1 MAITKKKLI
10 DQIVVSEGGIVL
22 VREATV
28 IEEDGAELSRKY
40 HRSSFN
46 PGADVSAMP
55 ENVQAICKAAWT
67 PEVVA
72 AHKSKF
78 QE

>member
-1 MAITKKKLI
+1 MTITKKKSI
-10 DQIVVSEGGIVL
+10 DQIVVSEDGVVL
-22 VREATV
+22 IREATI
-28 IEEDGAELSRKY
+28 IEEDGTELSRKY
-40 HRSSFN
+40 HRSSFT

-67 PEVVA
+67 PEVIVA
-72 AHKSKF
+72 YQSKF